1 VSRGIKDTRD
11 LYKLLGVS
19 RGATRD
25 EIRKAHRRLARELH
39 PDANPG
45 DRSTEERFKDIQQAY
60 EVLSDPAKRQEYDA
74 KLRASSGG
82 GPNRSRARAGG
93 RTGGERT
100 IEVDLSDLSSKLADL
115 TSDHA
120 GRRNESSTRPRGEEA
135 ARLVKLLG
143 VDLSRISKLLG
154 ESVKANAKVSFGD
167 AGTEESSARS
177 EEASARRSS
186 GAGNRP
192 REKEVKGPRA
202 RGKVKKVRGPKARR
216 RREGG

>member
-1 VSRGIKDTRD
+1 MSRGIKDTRD

-192 REKEVKGPRA
+192 REKGVKGPRSQ
-202 RGKVKKVRGPKARR
+202 GKVKKVRGPKARR

>member
-1 VSRGIKDTRD
+1 MSRGIKATRD

-74 KLRASSGG
+74 KPRASSGG
-82 GPNRSRARAGG
+82 GPNRSRVRAGG

-120 GRRNESSTRPRGEEA
+120 GRRKVSSTRLRGEEA

-192 REKEVKGPRA
+192 REKGVKGPRA
-202 RGKVKKVRGPKARR
+202 QGKVKKVRGPKARR